1 MNHYHLRNAQ
11 IIDGSDSAPFL
22 GDLLV
27 GSDRIQAI
35 LPPLSPVRE
44 GYTVID
50 CTGKVLCPGFID
62 MHGHSDLE
70 VLRNPPMQPKIGQ
83 GITTEVAGNCG
94 IGVFPCQ
101 RGSVFLRE
109 LCGDVLGAYPEAGW
123 ESFNSYRQ
131 QWRSGTNMAF
141 LQAHSTL
148 RRTSMKGNV
157 NRSATDTE
165 ILTMCNLL
173 RDSLE
178 AGCLGMS
185 TGLYYAPCIF
195 AEEKE
200 LLALLKVVAE
210 YKGLFAVHMRCEG
223 SDILDS
229 LKEVLT
235 LAERSGVRL
244 EISHLKVIGRK
255 NQHLVDEVLS
265 MIDHARERGLD
276 VQFDQYPYHFGST
289 SLFSLLPPSYLRLPR
304 EELQPL
310 LADASVRMKIRKE
323 MDHPQ
328 GWDSIAELCGWDQV
342 SILSLEG
349 NRQYE
354 MMSLS
359 EIAREQGSDPY
370 EVFFDILQEAKG
382 TALMM
387 DVTQSEESLK
397 KILSHPLMCF
407 GTDALYAGA
416 LSHPRSYQ
424 STLHLLDRYGKQ
436 EAVLPLQSLIARMTG
451 NPANRLGLQDRG
463 FIKTGYKADLVLL
476 DWQHLAE
483 HNDIKHPEITGPG
496 ISLVMVNGVVAYQEG
511 TYFASTS
518 GSLLLYS

>member
-1 MNHYHLRNAQ
+1 MNRYHLRNAE
-11 IIDGSDSAPFL
+11 ILDGSDSAPFW

-27 GSDRIQAI
+27 ESDMIQAI
-35 LPPLSPVRE
+35 LPPLSQVRG

-50 CTGKVLCPGFID
+50 CTDKILCPGFID

-101 RGSVFLRE
+101 RGSTFLRE

-123 ESFNSYRQ
+123 KSFSAYTQ
-131 QWRSGTNMAF
+131 HWRSGTNMAF

-148 RRTSMKGNV
+148 RRASMEGNV
-157 NRSATDTE
+157 NRSATDSE
-165 ILTMCNLL
+165 ISKMSTFL
-173 RDSLE
+173 RGSLE

-195 AEEKE
+195 SEEKE

-210 YKGLFAVHMRCEG
+210 YNRLFAVHMRCEG

-229 LKEVLT
+229 LKEVLS
-235 LAERSGVRL
+235 LAERTGVRL

-265 MIDHARERGLD
+265 LIDHARERGLD

-304 EELQPL
+304 EEVQSL
-310 LADASVRMKIRKE
+310 LMDASARTKIRSE
-323 MDHPQ
+323 MEHPE
-328 GWDSIAELCGWDQV
+328 GWDSIAELCGWEQV
-342 SILSLEG
+342 SIQSLEG

-387 DVTQSEESLK
+387 DVTQSEDSLK

-436 EAVLPLQSLIARMTG
+436 ETVLPLHSLIARMTG
-451 NPANRLGLQDRG
+451 NPANRLGLKDRG
-463 FIKTGYKADLVLL
+463 FIKTGYKADLVLI

-483 HNDIKHPEITGPG
+483 YSDIKHPEITGDG
-496 ISLVMVNGVVAYQEG
+496 ISMVMVNGVVAYQEG
-511 TYFASTS
+511 NYHDSTS